1 MKPPIF
7 FSLLALALLGLVV
20 YSGMTRPPA
29 LTPTREPTSAA
40 IAMPTVPPIYLTG
53 QPTVTQATLATVSAT
68 ATDAARRA
76 MSLPADYRQ
85 NYILYAVV
93 DRSDNVTRKLYTSQD
108 AINAVRAGLPFPDGT
123 QFIIEAYDAALNASG
138 QPLRDAQG
146 HLVAG
151 TFQPE
156 VHTSQMR
163 SDWQPA
169 DLIPGAHTGD
179 FNFDAIDYNTGI
191 ENTPERATCF
201 NCHNSAVQ
209 TGFIYSLNLIQQYAY
224 RGQTQ
229 YMYCDLPGRLAC
241 TN

>member
-1 MKPPIF
+1 MKPSVF
-7 FSLLALALLGLVV
+7 FTLLALALLGLVV
-20 YSGMTRPPA
+20 YSGVTRPPA
-29 LTPTREPTSAA
+29 GAFTRPTTVAQL
-40 IAMPTVPPIYLTG
+40 MPTVPPIYLTG
-53 QPTVTQATLATVSAT
+53 QPTTQAMTASVGAPATMPPRT
-68 ATDAARRA
+68 AP

-85 NYILYAVV
+85 NYILYAIV

-108 AINAVRAGLPFPDGT
+108 AINAVRAGLSFPDGT
-123 QFIIEAYDAALNASG
+123 QFIVEAYDATLDTKG

-151 TFQPE
+151 AFQPE

-169 DLIPGAHTGD
+169 DLIPGAHTGE
-179 FNFDAIDYNTGI
+179 FNFDAFDFNTGV
-191 ENTPERATCF
+191 ENPSERATCF
-201 NCHNSAVQ
+201 NCHSSALA
-209 TGFIYSLNLIQQYAY
+209 TGFVYSLALIRQYAFT
-224 RGQTQ
+224 GQTQ